1 MFRNFRKFE
10 NQCKKHPVEEKCRII
25 YIWCK
30 KMLKSWE
37 DEIYAKSE
45 EYL

>member
-10 NQCKKHPVEEKCRII
+10 NQCKRHNVDEKSRMV

-37 DEIYAKSE
+37 DEIMAKDTE
-45 EYL
+45 HL